1 MNILPN
7 KILIKY
13 DKGVFNLFIN
23 NKELLTPNKNNFDFE
38 NKEIVLLIDN
48 EIKSQKQLNLNT
60 SIYYKIFSLV
70 KDELRFNKL
79 KFVNS
84 LMRYAETDLICYWES
99 EPKDLYSLQEHNWK
113 NIFDLL
119 KHEKLNFKFTTR
131 IIPIKQK
138 QKTLYLLREKIS
150 NLSNLELGSLMITTE
165 ISGSVLLSFLF
176 IKNKINSNR
185 LFENC
190 YLHHEW
196 QSKKWGI
203 VNEEQSRRKN
213 DLITFQK
220 IQKLIELI
228 NV

>member
-1 MNILPN
+1 MNILPI
-7 KILIKY
+7 KTFIKY
-13 DKGVFNLFIN
+13 DRGVYSLFIN
-23 NKELLTPNKNNFDFE
+23 GKEVLTPNKNNFNFE
-38 NKEIVLLIDN
+38 NKEIVLLIDD
-48 EIKSQKQLNLNT
+48 EIKSQKQLNLNK
-60 SIYYKIFSLV
+60 SIYYKLFSLV

-99 EPKDLYSLQEHNWK
+99 EPKDLYLLQVHNWK

-119 KHEKLNFKFTTR
+119 KHEKLNFKFTTQ
-131 IIPIKQK
+131 ILPIKQN
-138 QKTLYLLREKIS
+138 QKTLDLLREKIS
-150 NLSNLELGSLMITTE
+150 NLSNLELGSLMIVTE
-165 ISGSVLLSFLF
+165 ISGSILLSFLF
-176 IKNKINSNR
+176 IKNKINSNG

-196 QSKKWGI
+196 QSKRWGI
-203 VNEEQSRRKN
+203 VNEEHVKRKN

-228 NV
+228 YV